1 MADHRVSA
9 RLLPRIYL
17 NTIMGMLTLPDFGF
31 TATEYL
37 PRRILLI
44 LRHEQQRKSIEFA
57 LRGAGFEVSTVS
69 DRQGALSSITERNP
83 QVIIVDSALPEIDD
97 ILQWI
102 HTEMNMP
109 ETSIISLSEPQSGP
123 DIAPA
128 PAIAVDADLQRPV
141 VMTELLAKIAE
152 LQNRFPATNGRRV
165 LTAGAIKMFPE
176 QWLVYAGGESLNLTE
191 KEFRLLRELMEA
203 RGRVLTRETLM
214 ERVWGH
220 RRSFDLETRTLDVH
234 MSRLRVKLGSSAS
247 NIITVRSVGYRMNFV
262 PEWLSRH

>member
-1 MADHRVSA
+1 MANHRVSA
-9 RLLPRIYL
+9 RLLPRVYL
-17 NTIMGMLTLPDFGF
+17 NTITWMLTLPDFGF
-31 TATEYL
+31 TATENL
-37 PRRILLI
+37 SRRILLI
-44 LRHEQQRKSIEFA
+44 LGHEPQRKSIESA

-69 DRQGALSSITERNP
+69 DRQGVLRSITGRNP
-83 QVIIVDSALPEIDD
+83 QVIIVDSTLPDIGG
-97 ILQWI
+97 ILQCI

-123 DIAPA
+123 DVAPA
-128 PAIAVDADLQRPV
+128 LAIAVDADLKRPV
-141 VMTELLAKIAE
+141 VLTELLAKIVE
-152 LQNRFPATNGRRV
+152 LQNRLPATTGRLV

-176 QWLVYAGGESLNLTE
+176 QWLAYAGGESLNLTE

-203 RGRVLTRETLM
+203 RGRVLTREKLM

-220 RRSFDLETRTLDVH
+220 RRLSDLETRTLDVH

-247 NIITVRSVGYRMNFV
+247 NIITVRSVGYRMNVV